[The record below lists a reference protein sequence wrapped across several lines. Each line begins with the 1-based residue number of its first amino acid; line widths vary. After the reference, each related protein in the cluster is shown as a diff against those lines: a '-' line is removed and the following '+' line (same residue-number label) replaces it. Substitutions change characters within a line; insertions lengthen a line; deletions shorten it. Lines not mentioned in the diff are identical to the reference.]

1 MRETK
6 RHSLSWRVGGC
17 IALLLLIPQSSLAE
31 NPDAQEA
38 APPRQAGE
46 DRWIASL
53 AITSGATIQDWD
65 ASSNPFL
72 IQDPNPSQEPRL
84 LSFEMPADGDD
95 RSVVP
100 FVGGSFELMS
110 PALPIPT
117 RPRVFVSV
125 DILPTFADD
134 RNIAVDGDAD
144 CVRGP
149 LPDDPCATDED
160 GSRSRQFGEVGAN
173 GTGSRV
179 TAHVKTM
186 TYGAN
191 LGLAF
196 PVQFGERQLRIK
208 PSFGWINYEVEA
220 EGIVVNAAC
229 DPVERCTTTTSVIT
243 LPPPRDPIIIV
254 NDGFLRQPEA
264 LTADDTKTFNGIG
277 PGLDIEV
284 DTGKIG
290 PIGSAIFLG
299 ARAYH
304 ILGDRKIKFGTRQQ
318 YDDVFG
324 MDVGVANFEVEVDP
338 WVYRTH
344 VGIRFMW
351 IGDDG

>member
-1 MRETK
+1 M
-6 RHSLSWRVGGC
+6 LIGAVVALGMLFP
-17 IALLLLIPQSSLAE
+17 IASLATNGG
-31 NPDAQEA
+31 NPEDPAK
-38 APPRQAGE
+38 QAGE
-46 DRWIASL
+46 DRWVPSL
-53 AITSGATIQDWD
+53 AITSGITIQQQQGSADSCFFSD
-65 ASSNPFL
+65 
-72 IQDPNPSQEPRL
+72 
-84 LSFEMPADGDD
+84 PADISRNCDSIVDPPLRGFVKGDVLAV
-95 RSVVP
+95 SP
-100 FVGGSFELMS
+100 FVGGSLELMA

-117 RPRVFVSV
+117 RPRLFVSGEV
-125 DILPTFADD
+125 LPTFAFK
-134 RNIAVDGDAD
+134 RNVALEKDPR

-149 LPDDPCATDED
+149 IPGALC
-160 GSRSRQFGEVGAN
+160 GEGDAFEENSAN
-173 GTGSRV
+173 GEGTRTSAEV
-179 TAHVKTM
+179 DTLVF
-186 TYGAN
+186 GAS
-191 LGLAF
+191 LGVAF
-196 PVQFGERQLRIK
+196 PLQVGERQIRIK
-208 PSFGWINYEVEA
+208 PSFGWINYEVEV

-351 IGDDG
+351 LGNDG